1 MNSEDSLPC
10 FPLELEREIFE
21 SAAELHPE
29 TIPSLL
35 LVSQRVHE
43 WIERVKYNTVAP
55 SGSGTSCRLDV
66 LQRAVRSD
74 SKPASFFHDRV
85 HHLFVERLEVDEV
98 REILSACTG
107 IWSLVLML
115 STGPSILADLG
126 VMSLQ
131 RLSFH
136 LRGIFTTEFIDLSH
150 SMFTSITHL
159 DLFDLLDDSDSQG
172 PRSNLALLPA
182 LTHLS
187 LFKFRNPTVRTELLS
202 KCKKLEVLIRM
213 TGGAFDAD
221 DLPSVD
227 DVRFVSMVLSD
238 DDYEEDWIVG
248 TKGGMDFWAR
258 ADAFVAKKRRGE
270 IKPDS
275 RCWIEQGDGI

>member
-10 FPLELEREIFE
+10 FPPELEREIFE
-21 SAAELHPE
+21 SAAELYPE

-35 LVSQRVHE
+35 LVSQRVYE
-43 WIERVKYNTVAP
+43 WIERVKYNTVTP
-55 SGSGTSCRLDV
+55 SGSGTSCRFDA

-85 HHLFVERLEVDEV
+85 HHLFVERLEVDEL
-98 REILSACTG
+98 REIISACSG
-107 IWSLVLML
+107 IRSLVLY
-115 STGPSILADLG
+115 SAGPSILASLG
-126 VMSLQ
+126 VLKPRRLCFYLQ
-131 RLSFH
+131 E
-136 LRGIFTTEFIDLSH
+136 IFITTELIDLSH
-150 SMFTSITHL
+150 PMFTSITHL
-159 DLFDLLDDSDSQG
+159 DLFDPMHGSDFQWPLSDF
-172 PRSNLALLPA
+172 ALLPV

-187 LFKFRNPTVRTELLS
+187 LFMFRSPTMGTELLS
-202 KCKKLEVLIRM
+202 KCKKLQVLIDM
-213 TGGAFDAD
+213 EGGAFDGD
-221 DLPSVD
+221 DHPSID
-227 DVRFVSMVLSD
+227 DVRFVSMVLSN
-238 DDYEEDWIVG
+238 DDYEDDWILG